1 MHDFTMP
8 PWAIDRVLQRRG
20 TLHAHDD
27 MDPCRTALIVVDLQN
42 GFMVPAHTPMP
53 VQMAIETVPN
63 VNRLAAALRETGG
76 KVFWIQNTTNE
87 ASLTAWS
94 HWFAMS
100 RPELVQE
107 RIACFQAGA
116 PGHALYPALEVRPE
130 DEIVLKD
137 RFSAFVQGA
146 SDLPQRLT
154 DGGFA
159 YVLIVGTVTNVCCE
173 SSARRHD
180 AELQDRYGQR
190 WQRGPFGRRAHGDAG
205 RLLRRL
211 WRRDG
216 HRYGHRVP
224 AQERRAC
231 GRGSRMMPQPVKGP
245 TGS

>member
-8 PWAIDRVLQRRG
+8 PWAIDRVMQRRG
-20 TLHAHDD
+20 TLHVHDD

-42 GFMVPAHTPMP
+42 GFMVPAHPPMP

-94 HWFAMS
+94 NWFAMS

-173 SSARRHD
+173 SSARDAMMLNFKTVMVSDGNSAHSD
-180 AELQDRYGQR
+180 AEHTATLAAFYAV
-190 WQRGPFGRRAHGDAG
+190 FGDVMDTDMTIAC
-205 RLLRRL
+205 LRKNAA
-211 WRRDG
+211 
-216 HRYGHRVP
+216 RVV
-224 AQERRAC
+224 AVAD
-231 GRGSRMMPQPVKGP
+231 
-245 TGS
+245 

>member
-8 PWAIDRVLQRRG
+8 PWAIDRVMQRRG
-20 TLHAHDD
+20 TLHVHDD

-94 HWFAMS
+94 NWFAMS

-146 SDLPQRLT
+146 SDLPQRLEA
-154 DGGFA
+154 GGFT

-173 SSARRHD
+173 SSARDAMMLNFKTVMVSDGNSAHSD
-180 AELQDRYGQR
+180 AEHTATLAAFYAV
-190 WQRGPFGRRAHGDAG
+190 FGDVMDTDMVIACLRKNAARVAVAAG
-205 RLLRRL
+205 
-211 WRRDG
+211 
-216 HRYGHRVP
+216 
-224 AQERRAC
+224 
-231 GRGSRMMPQPVKGP
+231 
-245 TGS
+245 

>member
-8 PWAIDRVLQRRG
+8 PWAVDRVMQRRG
-20 TLHAHDD
+20 KLHVHDD
-27 MDPCRTALIVVDLQN
+27 MDPRRTALIVVDLQN

-94 HWFAMS
+94 NWFAMS

-130 DEIVLKD
+130 DEIVLKY
-137 RFSAFVQGA
+137 RFSAFVQGS

-173 SSARRHD
+173 SSARDAMMLNFKTVMVSDGNSAHSD
-180 AELQDRYGQR
+180 AEHTATLAAFYAV
-190 WQRGPFGRRAHGDAG
+190 FGDVMDTDMVIACLRKNAARVAVAAG
-205 RLLRRL
+205 
-211 WRRDG
+211 
-216 HRYGHRVP
+216 
-224 AQERRAC
+224 
-231 GRGSRMMPQPVKGP
+231 
-245 TGS
+245 